1 MAFRRLIL
9 IAVLGILVMA
19 SCARRAASFDFDFD
33 REFDHEIGEAF
44 FDDLGWSDDITVI
57 ERIGD
62 NVIST
67 QTVAFSELDDLGIKD
82 YDFDADSVSFDFAD
96 GTFEFDLVGTGDV
109 STISA
114 DFNSDT
120 STLVIERSSDGR

>member
-1 MAFRRLIL
+1 MAFRRLLL

-19 SCARRAASFDFDFD
+19 SCARRAARFDFD

-44 FDDLGWSDDITVI
+44 FDDLGWSDDVTVI
-57 ERIGD
+57 GRIGD

-67 QTVAFSELDDLGIKD
+67 QTVAFSDLDDLGIEEF
-82 YDFDADSVSFDFAD
+82 DFDADSVSFDFSE

-109 STISA
+109 VS
-114 DFNSDT
+114 F
-120 STLVIERSSDGR
+120 GRF